1 MLNNLKLEIL
11 ETFFYIENN
20 LNYSTH
26 LIQILSPSPSR
37 IRDKSLRVGVR
48 FQASKYIIPNAV
60 FSSFQSPITTS
71 CILFTKSFVKGRSNL
86 T

>member
-26 LIQILSPSPSR
+26 LIQILSPSP
-37 IRDKSLRVGVR
+37 LERVGVM
-48 FQASKYIIPNAV
+48 FQASKYVIPNAV